1 MTDIQHQARMV
12 SQQLNRL
19 QSKGLGASGA
29 LLQARLLA
37 AHPAYRDVIK
47 INEKTGRITITTKK
61 QYQGKVSG
69 IIQRLTSTY
78 GYKSAEARESQARG
92 TEKKKKWEERH
103 GLGEKQSD
111 MFERLR
117 NIPVVRKAIKN
128 KEIPS
133 EQLVPLIKAI
143 DSGTISA
150 YDIAWQTLVDIYE
163 RTGNKQLGDWLE
175 EYESLIA
182 VEEEEEDK
190 DKTIL

>member
-1 MTDIQHQARMV
+1 MTEIQHQARMV

-47 INEKTGRITITTKK
+47 INDKTGRITITTKK
-61 QYQGKVSG
+61 QYQSKVSG
-69 IIQRLTSTY
+69 VLQRLTSTY
-78 GYKSAEARESQARG
+78 GYKSTEARESQERG
-92 TEKKKKWEERH
+92 TEKKRKWEERH
-103 GLGEKQSD
+103 GLNEGQSD

-133 EQLVPLIKAI
+133 EQLVPLIQAI
-143 DSGTISA
+143 DSGLISPH
-150 YDIAWQTLVDIYE
+150 DMAWQALVDLYNM
-163 RTGNKQLGDWLE
+163 TGDKQLGEWLK
-175 EYESLIA
+175 EYESLLG
-182 VEEEEEDK
+182 VEEEDS
-190 DKTIL
+190 IL

>member
-1 MTDIQHQARMV
+1 MTKIQHQARMV

-47 INEKTGRITITTKK
+47 INENTGRITITTKK
-61 QYQGKVSG
+61 QYQDKVAG
-69 IIQRLTSTY
+69 VVQRLTSTY
-78 GYKSAEARESQARG
+78 GYKSTEARESQERG
-92 TEKKKKWEERH
+92 TTKKKKWEERH
-103 GLGEKQSD
+103 GLNEKQSD

-143 DSGTISA
+143 DSGKISA
-150 YDIAWQTLVDIYE
+150 YDIAWQTLIDIYE
-163 RTGNKQLGDWLE
+163 RTGDKQLKKWMD
-175 EYESLIA
+175 EYESLI
-182 VEEEEEDK
+182 EDEEEDEK
-190 DKTIL
+190 DNPIL

>member
-1 MTDIQHQARMV
+1 MTEIQHQARMV

-19 QSKGLGASGA
+19 QNKGLGASGA

-61 QYQGKVSG
+61 QYQSKVSG
-69 IIQRLTSTY
+69 VLQRLTSTY
-78 GYKSAEARESQARG
+78 GYKSTEARESQERG

-103 GLGEKQSD
+103 GLNEGQSD

-133 EQLVPLIKAI
+133 EQLVPLIQAI
-143 DSGTISA
+143 DSGLISPH
-150 YDIAWQTLVDIYE
+150 DMAWQALVDLYNM
-163 RTGNKQLGDWLE
+163 TGDKQLGEWLK
-175 EYESLIA
+175 EYESLLG
-182 VEEEEEDK
+182 VEEEDS
-190 DKTIL
+190 IL